1 MIAANKNLLQ
11 ATLTQGV
18 LGIQTNLV
26 DLYTNNLLA
35 LATQASLIAGFSFS
49 AVVLTTT
56 TDNLQ
61 NFALSY
67 FYYSCFTVSFISAL
81 FVLSQSTIV
90 VNFGPTMA
98 LKGNSQ
104 DAVKIAAIQMR
115 KQLEV
120 IYTASVL
127 SITSLFVGACLITWV
142 IYPFGV
148 AVITSF
154 LYVAGMYFIYKHG
167 STVYYMF
174 VAAEGDIFNSNGTT
188 QAKEKDDSKQGGFLY
203 NLVGKKDNDSSA
215 NASDSN
221 SIALRNNDALI
232 EGIRFRSRG
241 TLWKRLPIEEGG
253 TFFQCYAN
261 LEKGKLD
268 FYRSKE
274 DYSENNNP
282 INKKAIKLWEVEC
295 ETDPRKFSKKVTAL
309 GNLAKSALVGSE
321 DFTISDLMKYQ
332 KKYDL
337 KYASKNFKFA
347 LIPKVSSELVVSEVH
362 EFLAQD
368 EESFIAWTSAFNTV
382 INAYK
387 AIANAPSVED
397 TMRTGIADV
406 ETVVQAANNNEK

>member
-56 TDNLQ
+56 TDHLQ
-61 NFALSY
+61 QYALSY

-120 IYTASVL
+120 IYTASVM
-127 SITSLFVGACLITWV
+127 SISSLFVGACLITWV
-142 IYPFGV
+142 IYPLGV

-154 LYVAGMYFIYKHG
+154 LYVAGMYYIYKHG
-167 STVYYMF
+167 SSAYYLF
-174 VAAEGDIFNSNGTT
+174 VAAEGDIFNTNGGN
-188 QAKEKDDSKQGGFLY
+188 KDKDEKQGGFLY
-203 NLVGKKDNDSSA
+203 SLVGKKDADNNTNNAEA
-215 NASDSN
+215 NAAAISN
-221 SIALRNNDALI
+221 NEKLI

-274 DYSENNNP
+274 DYSELNDP

-337 KYASKNFKFA
+337 KFASKNYKFA
-347 LIPKVSSELVVSEVH
+347 LIPKVSSELIVSEVH

-406 ETVVQAANNNEK
+406 ETVVQAANNNDK